1 MKKTIL
7 QRFFLSLC
15 LMIVGCLGGS
25 AAWAQTTVTDVLT
38 ASDFTATGSTYT
50 DFSGVKGSNSDAI
63 YAGQSAKHS
72 SGAIQ
77 LRSSN
82 NNSGI
87 VTTTSGGKVR
97 KIVLTWN
104 SQTAA
109 DRIVEIYG
117 SNTSYA
123 SAVDLYNTGKR
134 GTSLGRIKNG
144 TTEFTVTGDYKYFG
158 LRSKSGAVYLDQ
170 IEVTYEVAGS
180 GSSVPS
186 PTFSLTSGTYYGNQT
201 LELSSTVDR
210 GTIYYTTDG
219 TDPSESETAT
229 EYTTNP
235 INLTAPST
243 LTVKAIVMDS
253 EGNFS
258 SVVSHTYNILTS
270 IANTQ
275 ETALTTAEAISLID
289 ATSAE
294 QLAAEKVYVRGTIS
308 KVDSYNSTYK
318 SITYWLDDNKFE
330 VYSGRGLDNAD
341 FSAKTDIEVGAE
353 VIIYGNITKYKT
365 TYEFDK
371 NNYLVS
377 YYVAAKTLESVT
389 ISGTPTQ
396 TTYEV
401 GEAFNTAGL
410 TVTAYYSDGSS
421 KEITSGIT
429 WNVTPETLTAGVTSV
444 SVTATVDEVTSEAFI
459 INGITVRALQS
470 VTLEGFPTKTSYSV
484 GEIFDPTGIIVK
496 ANYSNSD
503 SEDVTAEATF
513 NYDHNTLTTNTTS
526 MTVTATFG
534 GMTSAEQ
541 NYTITVL
548 KNIVPFAPK
557 AIYRKVTSTD
567 AVRDGGVYLIVCE
580 GFNEIMGSLD
590 TDNNKQCTSVSAT
603 ITDLHTYE
611 GEVNAEGKPYEIT
624 VSKAKDGSYNLYHAG
639 GKYIN
644 ASSTST
650 SLVFEDSGKGG
661 WSFSFVKS
669 TGNVK
674 ISNTK
679 KDGNYIQRNE
689 DVANKFYKNYGS
701 GQKVV
706 QLYQKVGEISVAKA
720 TGGIT
725 TFASNYD
732 YIMPEN
738 LTGYI
743 VTEAAETGTITTKAV
758 YRAGE
763 AVPAYTPLIIK
774 SREDYA
780 EEETAKTY
788 NPIALNK
795 GLSYSGAEN
804 MLEYNRNASGFTAT
818 MKDENVYYY
827 KLAIKNEKVGFYWGA
842 TGGAAFEMTKPST
855 AYLTV
860 PKTTSVQGFVLNLE
874 EGETTGIATVVT
886 NEDAPIYNLQGIR
899 MNGKNLPKGI
909 YIQGGK
915 KFMVK

>member
-1 MKKTIL
+1 MKQTIS
-7 QRFFLSLC
+7 QRFFQTLC
-15 LMIVGCLGGS
+15 LIIFGCLWGS
-25 AAWAQTTVTDVLT
+25 AAWAETVTYQHV
-38 ASDFTATGSTYT
+38 FTAKPSTGKNVTL
-50 DFSGVKGSNSDAI
+50 SGVAWNISATNLNNFQAGYQGVQFGTKSLDGEFKLTSSSDWNYNGKTKI
-63 YAGQSAKHS
+63 TEVRLWLNLGGTS
-72 SGAIQ
+72 
-77 LRSSN
+77 
-82 NNSGI
+82 
-87 VTTTSGGKVR
+87 VTPTVTIGGKSAISDGTTITKKSNISSWTNANKV
-97 KIVLTWN
+97 TF
-104 SQTAA
+104 TPAA
-109 DRIVEIYG
+109 DG
-117 SNTSYA
+117 
-123 SAVDLYNTGKR
+123 NTGVIVIDV
-134 GTSLGRIKNG
+134 TSVKAGYICALEIDC
-144 TTEFTVTGDYKYFG
+144 ED
-158 LRSKSGAVYLDQ
+158 
-170 IEVTYEVAGS
+170 AGS
-180 GSSVPS
+180 VSSVPS
-186 PTFSLTSGTYYGNQT
+186 PTFSLASGTYYGNQT
-201 LELSSTVDR
+201 LEISSTVEG

-219 TDPSESETAT
+219 KDPSDTSTKYTDP
-229 EYTTNP
+229 
-235 INLTAPST
+235 IILTAPSE
-243 LTVKAIVMDS
+243 LTIKAIVKDS
-253 EGNFS
+253 KGNS
-258 SVVSHTYNILTS
+258 SNVASHTYNILTS
-270 IANTQ
+270 IANTK
-275 ETALTTAEAISLID
+275 ETAYTTEEAISLID
-289 ATSAE
+289 ATSDE
-294 QLAAEKVYVRGTIS
+294 QLAAEKVYVKGTIS

-341 FSAKTDIEVGAE
+341 FSAKTDIEEGAD
-353 VIIYGNITKYKT
+353 VIIYGNIKKFNS

-377 YYVAAKTLESVT
+377 YSVAAKTLESVA

-410 TVTAYYSDGSS
+410 TVTAHYSDGSS

-429 WNVTPETLTAGVTSV
+429 WNVTPETLTAGVISV

-567 AVRDGGVYLIVCE
+567 AVKDGGVYLIVCE
-580 GFNEIMGSLD
+580 GYDEIMGSLD
-590 TDNNKQCTSVSAT
+590 TKNKRCTSVSAT

-611 GEVNAEGKPYEIT
+611 GEVNVEGKPYEIT

-644 ASSTST
+644 ASSTT
-650 SLVFEDSGKGG
+650 TDLVFEDSGKGG
-661 WSFSFVKS
+661 WSFSFVES
-669 TGNVK
+669 TGNVQ
-674 ISNTK
+674 IRNTK
-679 KDGNYIQRNE
+679 KDGNYIQRNGTE
-689 DVANKFYKNYGS
+689 ANNYYKNYGS

-795 GLSYSGAEN
+795 GLSYTGDEN
-804 MLEYNRNASGFTAT
+804 MLEYNRNASGYTET
-818 MKDENVYYY
+818 TKGESVYYY
-827 KLAIKNEKVGFYWGA
+827 KLAITDGKVGFYWGA

-860 PKTTSVQGFVLNLE
+860 PQSMAVQSFALNLE
-874 EGETTGIATVVT
+874 EDVTTGIATVVT
-886 NEDAPIYNLQGIR
+886 DENAPIYNLQGIR

-909 YIQGGK
+909 YIQDGK

>member
-1 MKKTIL
+1 MKKTIS

-15 LMIVGCLGGS
+15 LMIVGCLWGS

-50 DFSGVKGSNSDAI
+50 VFSGVKGSKSDAI

-134 GTSLGRIKNG
+134 GTSLGSIKNG

-186 PTFSLTSGTYYGNQT
+186 PTFSLASGTYYGNQT
-201 LELSSTVDR
+201 LELSSTVEK
-210 GTIYYTTDG
+210 GTIFYTTDG
-219 TDPSESETAT
+219 KDPSKTST
-229 EYTTNP
+229 EYTDP

-243 LTVKAIVMDS
+243 LTIKAIVMDS
-253 EGNFS
+253 KGNLS

-289 ATSAE
+289 ATSDE
-294 QLAAEKVYVRGTIS
+294 QLAAEKVYVKGTIS

-341 FSAKTDIEVGAE
+341 FSAKTDIEVGAD
-353 VIIYGNITKYKT
+353 VIIYGNIKKFNS

-377 YYVAAKTLESVT
+377 YSVAAKTLESVA

-410 TVTAYYSDGSS
+410 TVTAHYSDGSS

-429 WNVTPETLTAGVTSV
+429 WNVTPETLTAGVISV

-611 GEVNAEGKPYEIT
+611 GEVNVEGKPYEIT
-624 VSKAKDGSYNLYHAG
+624 ISKANDGSYNLYHAG

-650 SLVFEDSGKGG
+650 NLVFENSGKGG

-679 KDGNYIQRNE
+679 KPNNYIQRNGE
-689 DVANKFYKNYGS
+689 TANNFYRNYGA

-774 SREDYA
+774 SREDYTEA
-780 EEETAKTY
+780 ETAKTY

-795 GLSYSGAEN
+795 GLSYTGDEN
-804 MLEYNRNASGFTAT
+804 MLEYNRNASGYTET
-818 MKDENVYYY
+818 TKGGNVYYY
-827 KLAIKNEKVGFYWGA
+827 KLAIKDGNVGFYWGKA
-842 TGGAAFEMTKPST
+842 NGAAFEMTKPST

-860 PKTTSVQGFVLNLE
+860 PQSMAVQGFVLNLE

>member
-1 MKKTIL
+1 MKKTIS

-15 LMIVGCLGGS
+15 LMIVGCLWGS

-38 ASDFTATGSTYT
+38 ASDFTATGSNYK
-50 DFSGVKGSNSDAI
+50 DFSGVKGNKSDAI
-63 YAGQSAKHS
+63 YAGQSAKS
-72 SGAIQ
+72 TSGAIQ
-77 LRSSN
+77 LRSKYS
-82 NNSGI
+82 NSGI

-104 SQTAA
+104 SETGA

-134 GTSLGRIKNG
+134 GTSLGSIKNG

-201 LELSSTVDR
+201 LEISSTVEG

-219 TDPSESETAT
+219 TVPSNTSTKYTDP
-229 EYTTNP
+229 
-235 INLTAPST
+235 IILTAPST
-243 LTVKAIVMDS
+243 PTINAIVMDS
-253 EGNFS
+253 KGNLS

-341 FSAKTDIEVGAE
+341 FSAKTDIEVGAD
-353 VIIYGNITKYKT
+353 VIIYGNIKKYST

-377 YYVAAKTLESVT
+377 YSVAAKTLESVT

-410 TVTAYYSDGSS
+410 TVTAHYSDGSS

-429 WNVTPETLTAGVTSV
+429 WNVTPETLTAGVISV

-580 GFNEIMGSLD
+580 GFDEIMGSLD
-590 TDNNKQCTSVSAT
+590 TKNQRCTSVSAT
-603 ITDLHTYE
+603 IADLHTYE
-611 GEVNAEGKPYEIT
+611 GEVNVEGKPYEIT
-624 VSKAKDGSYNLYHAG
+624 VSKANDGSYNLYHAG

-644 ASSTST
+644 ASSTT
-650 SLVFEDSGKGG
+650 TDLVFEDSGKGG
-661 WSFSFVKS
+661 WSFSFVES
-669 TGNVK
+669 TGNVQ
-674 ISNTK
+674 IRNTK
-679 KDGNYIQRNE
+679 NPSNYIQRNGTST
-689 DVANKFYKNYGS
+689 NYYYKNYGAS
-701 GQKVV
+701 QRVV

-725 TFASNYD
+725 TFASNCD

-860 PKTTSVQGFVLNLE
+860 PQSISVQGFVLNLE

>member
-1 MKKTIL
+1 MKKTIS

-15 LMIVGCLGGS
+15 LMIVGCLWGS
-25 AAWAQTTVTDVLT
+25 AAWAESVTYTVTSNSAVSTSGT
-38 ASDFTATGSTYT
+38 APSGSKATYSSTYNEIAKLT
-50 DFSGVKGSNSDAI
+50 EKNSMTLTLSGYAGKKITGITLSMRSNSSKGAGYLSVKAGTSTLASIGSPSSGVKFNNSAWHGSWSTSYVNVKPTMSNSA
-63 YAGQSAKHS
+63 Y
-72 SGAIQ
+72 AIQ
-77 LRSSN
+77 DKDEVVILIGATA
-82 NNSGI
+82 NS
-87 VTTTSGGKVR
+87 
-97 KIVLTWN
+97 
-104 SQTAA
+104 
-109 DRIVEIYG
+109 
-117 SNTSYA
+117 
-123 SAVDLYNTGKR
+123 LYCQ
-134 GTSLGRIKNG
+134 S
-144 TTEFTVTGDYKYFG
+144 FT
-158 LRSKSGAVYLDQ
+158 L
-170 IEVTYEVAGS
+170 TYEDAG
-180 GSSVPS
+180 S
-186 PTFSLTSGTYYGNQT
+186 PTFSLASGTYYGNQT
-201 LELSSTVDR
+201 LELSSTVDG

-219 TDPSESETAT
+219 TVPSNTSTK
-229 EYTTNP
+229 YTTP

-243 LTVKAIVMDS
+243 LTIKAIVMDS
-253 EGNFS
+253 KGNLS

-308 KVDSYNSTYK
+308 KVDSYNSTNK

-330 VYSGRGLDNAD
+330 VYSGRGLDNTD

-353 VIIYGNITKYKT
+353 VIIYGNITKYNT

-377 YYVAAKTLESVT
+377 YSVAAKTLESVT

-410 TVTAYYSDGSS
+410 TVTAHYSDESS

-429 WNVTPETLTAGVTSV
+429 WNVTPETLTKGVTSV
-444 SVTATVDEVTSEAFI
+444 SVTATVDEVTSDAFI
-459 INGITVRALQS
+459 VDGITVRALQS
-470 VTLEGFPTKTSYSV
+470 VTLEGVPTKTSYYV

-496 ANYSNSD
+496 ANYDTGD
-503 SEDVTAEATF
+503 SKDVTAEATF
-513 NYDHNTLTTNTTS
+513 NYDHSTLTTNTTS
-526 MTVTATFG
+526 MTVTATFDG
-534 GMTSAEQ
+534 KTSAEQ
-541 NYTITVL
+541 NYAITVL

-557 AIYRKVTSTD
+557 AIYRKVTSTAD
-567 AVRDGGVYLIVCE
+567 IVDGGVYLIVCE
-580 GFNEIMGSLD
+580 DMNEAMGVTNSSKYRCDGQTVTL
-590 TDNNKQCTSVSAT
+590 SY
-603 ITDLHTYE
+603 HTYTKT
-611 GEVNAEGKPYEIT
+611 VNQDGSPYEIT
-624 VSKAKDGSYNLYHAG
+624 ISKATDLSGYYNLYHAEG
-639 GKYIN
+639 YYIN
-644 ASSTST
+644 AKKDNADFNFSKTGDNGWSISFDASGNVIIKNTKA
-650 SLVFEDSGKGG
+650 LAYHIHRNSGK
-661 WSFSFVKS
+661 
-669 TGNVK
+669 
-674 ISNTK
+674 SN
-679 KDGNYIQRNE
+679 
-689 DVANKFYKNYGS
+689 FYKNYADNFTG
-701 GQKVV
+701 GKEV

-743 VTEAAETGTITTKAV
+743 VTEAAKTGTITTKAV

-774 SREDYA
+774 SREDYT
-780 EEETAKTY
+780 EEETTKTY

-795 GLSYSGAEN
+795 GLSYTGETN
-804 MLEYNRNASGFTAT
+804 MLEYNRNASGYTET
-818 MKDENVYYY
+818 TKGENVYYY
-827 KLAIKNEKVGFYWGA
+827 KLAIKDGNVGFYWGKA
-842 TGGAAFEMTKPST
+842 DGAAFEMTKPST

-860 PKTTSVQGFVLNLE
+860 PVTTKVQGFVLNLE

>member
-1 MKKTIL
+1 M
-7 QRFFLSLC
+7 Q
-15 LMIVGCLGGS
+15 
-25 AAWAQTTVTDVLT
+25 
-38 ASDFTATGSTYT
+38 YT
-50 DFSGVKGSNSDAI
+50 D
-63 YAGQSAKHS
+63 
-72 SGAIQ
+72 
-77 LRSSN
+77 
-82 NNSGI
+82 
-87 VTTTSGGKVR
+87 
-97 KIVLTWN
+97 
-104 SQTAA
+104 
-109 DRIVEIYG
+109 
-117 SNTSYA
+117 
-123 SAVDLYNTGKR
+123 
-134 GTSLGRIKNG
+134 
-144 TTEFTVTGDYKYFG
+144 
-158 LRSKSGAVYLDQ
+158 
-170 IEVTYEVAGS
+170 
-180 GSSVPS
+180 
-186 PTFSLTSGTYYGNQT
+186 
-201 LELSSTVDR
+201 
-210 GTIYYTTDG
+210 
-219 TDPSESETAT
+219 
-229 EYTTNP
+229 P
-235 INLTAPST
+235 ISLTAPSE
-243 LTVKAIVMDS
+243 LTINAIVMDS
-253 EGNFS
+253 EGNLS
-258 SVVSHTYNILTS
+258 SVVSREYNILTS

-289 ATSAE
+289 ATSVE
-294 QLAAEKVYVRGTIS
+294 QLAAEKVYVKGTIS

-341 FSAKTDIEVGAE
+341 FSAKTDIEEGAD
-353 VIIYGNITKYKT
+353 VIIYGNIKKFNS

-377 YYVAAKTLESVT
+377 YSVAAKTLESVA

-410 TVTAYYSDGSS
+410 TVTAHYSDGSS

-429 WNVTPETLTAGVTSV
+429 WNVTPETLTAGVISV

-557 AIYRKVTSTD
+557 AIYRKVTSTND
-567 AVRDGGVYLIVCE
+567 IVDGGVYLIVCE
-580 GFNEIMGSLD
+580 GYNEIMGSLD
-590 TDNNKQCTSVSAT
+590 TDKKRCTSVSAT
-603 ITDLHTYE
+603 ITKLNTYE
-611 GEVNAEGKPYEIT
+611 GEVNVAGKPYEIT
-624 VSKAKDGSYNLYHAG
+624 VSKAEDDSYNLYHAG

-644 ASSTST
+644 ASTDNT
-650 SLVFEDSGKGG
+650 DLVFEDSGNGG
-661 WSFSFVKS
+661 WSFSFVES

-674 ISNTK
+674 ISNTVK
-679 KDGNYIQRNE
+679 ASNYIQRNGTE
-689 DVANKFYKNYGS
+689 ANNYYKNYGS

-725 TFASNYD
+725 TFVSNYD
-732 YIMPEN
+732 YLMPEN

-743 VTEAAETGTITTKAV
+743 VTEAAETGTITTNPV
-758 YRAGE
+758 YRAGQ

-774 SREDYA
+774 SREDYT

-804 MLEYNRNASGFTAT
+804 MLEYNRNASGYTET
-818 MKDENVYYY
+818 TKGENVYYY
-827 KLAIKNEKVGFYWGA
+827 KLAIKDGNVGFYWGA
-842 TGGAAFEMTKPST
+842 TGGAAFKMTKPST

-860 PKTTSVQGFVLNLE
+860 PQSSSVQSFALNLE
-874 EGETTGIATVVT
+874 EDVTTGIATVVT

-909 YIQGGK
+909 YIQDGK